1 MRRGALI
8 VYLAIV
14 LAALL
19 GYMLLDFNARRA
31 DTEAS
36 DSLEMSAITM
46 LQSECAVN
54 MQVLEKD
61 AAPGSALLR
70 ISGLKNF
77 MAYADKRI
85 KFGKQAEKTWLG
97 LKERIV
103 KEGLVPGQD
112 DEIRVKSGN
121 FSNIDNID
129 KDLKDFMNK
138 ASENGFDFNF

>member
-1 MRRGALI
+1 MRKGALI
-8 VYLAIV
+8 VYLSIM

-19 GYMLLDFNARRA
+19 GYMLLDLNVRRA
-31 DTEAS
+31 DTEAG
-36 DSLEMSAITM
+36 DSLKMSAITM

-54 MQVLEKD
+54 MQALEKGATRD
-61 AAPGSALLR
+61 SVTIR

-77 MAYADKRI
+77 MACADKKI
-85 KFGKQAEKTWLG
+85 KFGEQAEKIWQG

-112 DEIRVKSGN
+112 DEIRVKSEN
-121 FSNIDNID
+121 FDNISNIN

>member
-1 MRRGALI
+1 M
-8 VYLAIV
+8 
-14 LAALL
+14 LAALI
-19 GYMLLDFNARRA
+19 GYMLLDFNVRRA

-36 DSLEMSAITM
+36 DSLKMSAITM

-61 AAPGSALLR
+61 AARDHVSLR

-77 MAYADKRI
+77 MAYAGKRI
-85 KFGKQAEKTWLG
+85 KFGEQAEKIWQS

-103 KEGLVPGQD
+103 KEGIVPGRE
-112 DEIRVKSGN
+112 DEIRVESEN
-121 FSNIDNID
+121 FANIANIN